1 MNMDL
6 MNTFTNDQL
15 IMCEKENLIMYII
28 EMRKERRD
36 SEANSEVNS
45 EANSESTKVKRLD
58 LFIEERCTTSSE
70 IQLSN
75 GMFLAP
81 TCFEDLYFEFKM
93 WCLDYSYSS
102 LPLDKNRIKKQLL
115 QWQKHSEYGLSLGKT
130 MKEGRK
136 NGSERKPYFNL
147 VVISED

>member
-1 MNMDL
+1 MDL

-28 EMRKERRD
+28 EMRKET
-36 SEANSEVNS
+36 ALLANS
-45 EANSESTKVKRLD
+45 EANKPKKVKQLD

-75 GMFLAP
+75 GVFLAP

-102 LPLDKNRIKKQLL
+102 LPLDKNHIKKQLL
-115 QWQKHSEYGLSLGKT
+115 AWQKHSEYGLSLGKT

-147 VVISED
+147 VVIDEY